1 MARTSSERRAVV
13 VTGGTK
19 GIGRAM
25 VEALLARGADV
36 GLCGRDTRAVD
47 EAKDALVSR
56 YGEGRVVAQ
65 ICDVTREE
73 DLEGL
78 FSATKEAFGRVDV
91 WVNNAGTSSPQ
102 VSFLEQDAS
111 TVRSVVETNL
121 LGTMLGSRVALRGMK
136 AQGFGALYNMEGFGS
151 DGARQLGMSTY
162 GATKCGVRY
171 FTRSLAEELRSTP
184 LLVCTLS
191 PGVVVTDL
199 LVDVYRKGDPKVHA
213 RAQRLFQFIADTPD
227 VVGDFLA
234 KAVLENR
241 RTDVRLAW
249 MTVPKA
255 ILRFFQPKYH
265 TRKIFPGP
273 GDPR

>member
-1 MARTSSERRAVV
+1 MAKISERRAVV
-13 VTGGTK
+13 VTGSTK

-25 VEALLARGADV
+25 VEALLTRGADV
-36 GLCGRDTRAVD
+36 GICGRDEGAVAATREGLA
-47 EAKDALVSR
+47 AR
-56 YGEGRVVAQ
+56 FGEDRIVARVG
-65 ICDVTREE
+65 DVTREE

-78 FSATKEAFGRVDV
+78 FAATRSAFGRVDV

-102 VSFLEQDAS
+102 VPFLEQDAR
-111 TVRSVVETNL
+111 TVESVVATNL
-121 LGTMLGSRVALRGMK
+121 LGTMLGSRVALRGMR

-171 FTRSLAEELRSTP
+171 FTRSLAEELRGTP

-199 LVDVYRKGDPKVHA
+199 LVDVYRKGDPAVHA
-213 RAQRLFQFIADTPD
+213 RAKRLFQFIADTPE

-234 KAVLENR
+234 RAVLENR

-255 ILRFFQPKYH
+255 ILRFFQPAYH

-273 GDPR
+273 GEPG

>member
-1 MARTSSERRAVV
+1 MSSERRAVV

-36 GLCGRDTRAVD
+36 GLCGRDRRAVD

-56 YGEGRVVAQ
+56 FGEGRVVAQ

-78 FSATKEAFGRVDV
+78 FSATKEAFGRVNV

-102 VSFLEQDAS
+102 LSFLEQDTS

-171 FTRSLAEELRSTP
+171 FTRSLAEELRDTP

-199 LVDVYRKGDPKVHA
+199 LVDVYRKGDPALHA
-213 RAQRLFQFIADTPD
+213 RAKRLFQFIADTPE

-273 GDPR
+273 GEPR